1 MLETIQR
8 ILSPTNAPYING
20 VHAEL
25 RFSKALL
32 ENMYQGLIEKDGLG
46 VNDNFVT
53 EGDAES
59 AAQVQVHRVK
69 PIRMKPREQGA
80 NKNGAS
86 FSAHQHYSLTE
97 TVGIDILTTM
107 DDPIIIPR
115 ARQDMIPVDLLAK
128 QTQIFSDR
136 LNTVLNGATFASKV
150 IRVFD
155 SAETE
160 RNVTVISSSDV
171 TNKTVLERFVE
182 ANSLLDEGDAR
193 HGIDIFPEDTRIGVF
208 KVGYRATLK
217 VAGILSI
224 GGANA
229 AYDAVKGSGLN
240 AGETAR
246 RSTDGYIGTIDGV
259 PCHVISNE
267 SLSHASEFLGFP
279 ATEIKNSPLV
289 GYIASSY
296 ANARGVSTSKLTKVV
311 DAQAGQGVVL
321 QPFVK
326 FGVES
331 WYPKGTSL
339 FLSKSGYSPIDALK
353 TLFPSTNFNITY
365 KIKGAGSRLFPE
377 VKNAVWTVSASSF
390 KLEGVTAYDDAD
402 YNHIEGAYFYVGT
415 AEATSVADF
424 LEKEADATYKG
435 TFVVGEA
442 ESTTIAD
449 GEYVNVL
456 VISDDGSIALLSKKY
471 SA

>member
-8 ILSPTNAPYING
+8 ILAPTNAPYING

-53 EGDAES
+53 ESDAES

-69 PIRMKPREQGA
+69 PIHMKPREQGA
-80 NKNGAS
+80 SKNGAS
-86 FSAHQHYSLTE
+86 FSQNQHYSLTE

-136 LNTVLNGATFASKV
+136 LNTVLNGATFAAKILTAYLDPV
-150 IRVFD
+150 
-155 SAETE
+155 AE
-160 RNVTVISSSDV
+160 RNVTVISSSDIA
-171 TNKTVLERFVE
+171 NKVVLERFVE

-193 HGIDIFPEDTRIGVF
+193 HGIDIFPEDTRIAVF
-208 KVGYRATLK
+208 KTGYRATLK

-229 AYDAVKGSGLN
+229 AYDAIKGSGLN
-240 AGETAR
+240 SGETAR
-246 RSTDGYIGTIDGV
+246 RSADGYVGTIDGV
-259 PCHVISNE
+259 PCHIISNE
-267 SLSHASEFLGFP
+267 SLVHASEFLGFEGGELK
-279 ATEIKNSPLV
+279 ASPLA

-326 FGVES
+326 FGVAS
-331 WYPKGTSL
+331 WYGKGTSL
-339 FLSKSGYSPIDALK
+339 IVGESGYSPFDDLK
-353 TLFPSTNFNITY
+353 VLFPSTNYSIVW
-365 KIKGAGSRLFPE
+365 KLKGSGSRLFPE
-377 VKNAVWTVSASSF
+377 GKSASWTVGASSF
-390 KLEGVTAYDDAD
+390 KLDNVHAYDDVD
-402 YNHIEGAYFYVGT
+402 FDHVVGAYFYVGT
-415 AEATSVADF
+415 AAATSVADF
-424 LEKEADATYKG
+424 LAKEKLATYKG
-435 TFVVGEA
+435 NYVIGDT

-449 GEYVNVL
+449 TEYVNVL
-456 VISDDGSIALLSKKY
+456 VIADDGSMTLFSKQY
-471 SA
+471 NA